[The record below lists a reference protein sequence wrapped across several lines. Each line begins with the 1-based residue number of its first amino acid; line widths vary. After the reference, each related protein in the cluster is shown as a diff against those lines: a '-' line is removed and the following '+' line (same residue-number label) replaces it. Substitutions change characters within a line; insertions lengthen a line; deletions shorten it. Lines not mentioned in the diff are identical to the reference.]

1 MQNELETKQRP
12 VERQNNPSDKS
23 MTFEHQLVAE
33 RYFQQDLNSN
43 AHFSPGSVLIASIG
57 TNWRDKSKDKVK
69 AMLQYTRDKGYICR
83 YMEMQVYHNN
93 FPQASHASSRNAA
106 VYEARIGGSQFVLCL
121 DTDVLPEED
130 ILVHLLEKN
139 VGIITPFVID
149 PENDI
154 LLGGPIREPNTGV
167 FIQRWLPQCFLL
179 MKTAIFNCPE
189 IRFGSDEAEDMFSL
203 RCSLYGHQQIIDTS
217 QVLEI
222 ASPPT
227 RPDAMKFDRRMDYL
241 RKVYDTPPVRNWISQ
256 EEYDKSAEGDSIVAV
271 LGDESQFENKELTKI
286 RVDEFEDRSVNA
298 QEEDKIINLQEGD
311 IVRGGRI
318 VKND

>member
-1 MQNELETKQRP
+1 
-12 VERQNNPSDKS
+12 
-23 MTFEHQLVAE
+23 
-33 RYFQQDLNSN
+33 
-43 AHFSPGSVLIASIG
+43 
-57 TNWRDKSKDKVK
+57 
-69 AMLQYTRDKGYICR
+69 
-83 YMEMQVYHNN
+83 
-93 FPQASHASSRNAA
+93 
-106 VYEARIGGSQFVLCL
+106 
-121 DTDVLPEED
+121 
-130 ILVHLLEKN
+130 
-139 VGIITPFVID
+139 
-149 PENDI
+149 
-154 LLGGPIREPNTGV
+154 
-167 FIQRWLPQCFLL
+167 
-179 MKTAIFNCPE
+179 
-189 IRFGSDEAEDMFSL
+189 MFSL